1 MVAAVMN
8 KVKQHI
14 HFPKK
19 FREMVACKQVDPT
32 VLLQMY
38 IDRVYYFT
46 FFSTL
51 GRGSLLHQLYSIHEG
66 MVKYQISGKDPVDI
80 TLWEIREKHLKTLMS
95 LGKQENLSV
104 NQKKR
109 ISGNILDEWE
119 IEAGPLIN
127 YPREI
132 ILKGGKKVNI
142 SFNYFLAC
150 LGCRI
155 SIAKDLKHF
164 MNLTCKIK
172 EDEAK
177 N

>member
-1 MVAAVMN
+1 M
-8 KVKQHI
+8 I
-14 HFPKK
+14 
-19 FREMVACKQVDPT
+19 
-32 VLLQMY
+32 
-38 IDRVYYFT
+38 
-46 FFSTL
+46 
-51 GRGSLLHQLYSIHEG
+51 
-66 MVKYQISGKDPVDI
+66 
-80 TLWEIREKHLKTLMS
+80 LWGIGAKHLKTLMR
-95 LGKQENLSV
+95 LGKQENLSA

-109 ISGNILDEWE
+109 ISGKILEEWE
-119 IEAGPLIN
+119 TEAGPLIN

-172 EDEAK
+172 EDEAE